1 MALYVKYNNQ
11 SKRMKVTPSMTMFH
25 VLTDALEQYGLL
37 DSHQYQ
43 LVHRGKT
50 IDLSIPFRLTG
61 ISNNASVDLFQLD
74 EALEVQQVRV
84 CIQLHDGK
92 RVQATFGSDT
102 TIENILT
109 FFKLLPASEKFC
121 LGFLRRGIDS
131 NAFSS
136 TTLKELGILSGSAMF
151 RVQSANEQLAA
162 SAAQSPSEPSQTP
175 RVIAAPTAP
184 SSSAS
189 PSIVSEALGH
199 IPSMPSDDVE
209 MSDVS
214 AEDKTTDVGIQI
226 MTSYDALQILRNNS
240 FDTVSRGAI
249 VTLLKIVTNILS
261 DPENE
266 KLRTIRLSN
275 ATFHRLVGQVK
286 GGIDVLEEGLRLLSI
301 EADDLNISPE
311 ERPLLQ
317 EKQVDPSFDVFKSQ
331 ITRMQM
337 QPRGSSMTEVLV
349 DALKLKQ
356 EQLVG
361 CEKPPRNTTVI
372 LEVKQESDRTDLAR
386 EIGERSDAQLLMSSL
401 KARQDKMEKAKTFR
415 TRAMREL
422 DELKRKRV
430 FQMVLIR
437 VQFPDRAMMQ
447 ASFHPNETIQDV
459 MNHVTECLDD
469 QYKVSKFYLYVTPPT
484 QKLAATKT
492 LVELNLLPAALTYL
506 SWLEVPPQAEV
517 ASIGFYFRADVLA
530 NECADVKERVGPL
543 QKTEYPKPL
552 QVDESLPNAATTD
565 SREKPTPQKDA
576 QAKSSKKPSWV
587 KL

>member
-11 SKRMKVTPSMTMFH
+11 SKRMKVTPSMTMMH
-25 VLTDALEQYGLL
+25 WSNTVCLIHTN
-37 DSHQYQ
+37 
-43 LVHRGKT
+43 
-50 IDLSIPFRLTG
+50 
-61 ISNNASVDLFQLD
+61 ISLYTALD

-175 RVIAAPTAP
+175 RVIAAPTSP

-214 AEDKTTDVGIQI
+214 AEDKTTD
-226 MTSYDALQILRNNS
+226 
-240 FDTVSRGAI
+240 
-249 VTLLKIVTNILS
+249 IVTNILS

-286 GGIDVLEEGLRLLSI
+286 GGIEFLISIGFVIISETQTLVLNLNPSDKSVLEEGLRLLSI

-372 LEVKQESDRTDLAR
+372 LEIKQESDRTDLAR